1 MHTERIGL
9 MTSFSSRKLL
19 PTLAL
24 SMAAMVGG
32 WAVVPSAAVAQT
44 EERALDN
51 GGKADVTPQQRYN
64 SAIRE
69 AGGGLKVALAECR
82 QQVAVADRKAC
93 EATAQQ
99 RYKADM
105 AQAKEMQR
113 NPDAR
118 PVDVRGE
125 PIRSTETTTVI
136 RP

>member
-1 MHTERIGL
+1 
-9 MTSFSSRKLL
+9 MTSFPCRTLL
-19 PTLAL
+19 GSVALAL
-24 SMAAMVGG
+24 ASLGGLAAY
-32 WAVVPSAAVAQT
+32 PSAALAQND
-44 EERALDN
+44 ERSLDN

-82 QQVAVADRKAC
+82 QQAQGADRKAC
-93 EATAQQ
+93 EAGAQQ
-99 RYKADM
+99 RYRADM
-105 AQAKEMQR
+105 AQAKEMQK
-113 NPDAR
+113 NPAAR